1 MCDNIARDL
10 KRKRLL
16 HRHRRRLML
25 PIWPFVMPY
34 SPYSGRCISSD
45 MIELVAGK
53 PFFGKH
59 QALKRSKA
67 YKSVGK
73 QGHGRDNIDNK
84 EAGRCAT
91 PANHV
96 ASQSNPPPARPL
108 AHPPPNMPA
117 ASQPA
122 SQPASRPPT
131 QTVGQHTNQPAR
143 NLPAKQP
150 ASQQTALRADGRQ
163 ARRQASRHASRR
175 MGTQQ
180 VGMQASRQP
189 ADHLAGPPVT

>member
-10 KRKRLL
+10 KCKRLL
-16 HRHRRRLML
+16 RRHRRRLML

-91 PANHV
+91 PAKHV

-117 ASQPA
+117 A

-150 ASQQTALRADGRQ
+150 ASQQTAWRADGRQ